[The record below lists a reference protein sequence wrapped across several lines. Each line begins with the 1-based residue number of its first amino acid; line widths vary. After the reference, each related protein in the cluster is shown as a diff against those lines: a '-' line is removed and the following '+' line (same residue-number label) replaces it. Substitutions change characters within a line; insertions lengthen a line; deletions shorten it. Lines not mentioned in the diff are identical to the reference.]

1 MKSIISLSSIV
12 LISFASAV
20 PAMALT
26 QSTERTRTAAEFKT
40 STPAEPI
47 KVAGLLDVL
56 VNTGVNIV
64 TDEIK
69 RKQQEAA
76 QAAKDAEQAQKA
88 EERRIAQEKKA
99 EAQRIAREKQ
109 AEQVRIERAER
120 AERMRVAQ
128 ERRAAERAARKQAQE
143 DYLNSL
149 SPAEKEEYLA
159 QQKAQQEAQAAAML
173 SIFGAV
179 LNSGGSGG
187 NSTGC
192 DNQCQHRQTRAAE
205 RTAGY

>member
-26 QSTERTRTAAEFKT
+26 QSTERTRTAAELKT

-47 KVAGLLDVL
+47 KVANFWGKVL
-56 VNTGVNIV
+56 NTGINVV
-64 TDEIK
+64 TDKIK
-69 RKQQEAA
+69 RDQQEAA
-76 QAAKDAEQAQKA
+76 QAAKDAERAQKA
-88 EERRIAQEKKA
+88 EERRIAQEKKL
-99 EAQRIAREKQ
+99 EQQRIERAER
-109 AEQVRIERAER
+109 AEQVRIEQAER

-128 ERRAAERAARKQAQE
+128 ERRAAERAAKKQAQE

-187 NSTGC
+187 NSTAC

-205 RTAGY
+205 RTAGQ